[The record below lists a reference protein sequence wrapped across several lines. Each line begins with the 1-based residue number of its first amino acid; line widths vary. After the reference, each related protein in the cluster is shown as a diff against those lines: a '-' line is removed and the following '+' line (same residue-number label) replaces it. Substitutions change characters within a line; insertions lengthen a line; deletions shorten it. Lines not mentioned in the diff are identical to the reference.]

1 VLACLGRST
10 KPGEKKS
17 SGSHGAFACVCV
29 CVGMSG
35 QIYQTRWKE
44 IKWTQHC
51 GTLEFLTTYL
61 VSGVVLVRAVC
72 VCEYVNILT
81 KADVIKSSGDR
92 GAAQPILVPL
102 V

>member
-1 VLACLGRST
+1 VHLR
-10 KPGEKKS
+10 
-17 SGSHGAFACVCV
+17 VCV